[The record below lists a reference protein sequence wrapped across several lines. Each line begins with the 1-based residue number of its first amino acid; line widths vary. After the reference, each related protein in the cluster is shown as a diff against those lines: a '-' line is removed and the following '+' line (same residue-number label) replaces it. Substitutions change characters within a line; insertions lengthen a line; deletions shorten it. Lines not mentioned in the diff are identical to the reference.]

1 MADRRELSEEYSE
14 IGKELIETEPELRY
28 LKGAPVS
35 IVFLK
40 SSHKK
45 KSKGKIIYGQCEKV
59 QDKNKWA
66 IPADFTITVF
76 EPNCEYF
83 TDEQLRI
90 LIFHELLHVG
100 VDYDGNH
107 SVLPHDLEDFKLII
121 DRYGTDWSKNP
132 KEDKDD
138 KPEEKTQESNHEID
152 NA

>member
-14 IGKELIETEPELRY
+14 IGKELIETKPELRH

-76 EPNCEYF
+76 EPNCEHF
-83 TDEQLRI
+83 TDRQMRI

-121 DRYGTDWSKNP
+121 DRYGTEWAGDTRKG
-132 KEDKDD
+132 KQGETD
-138 KPEEKTQESNHEID
+138 EIN
-152 NA
+152 NAQQG